1 MMNEEMIT
9 KAKEAKS
16 VEELIALA
24 KENGVELNEEDA
36 KAYFA
41 QFNPKSGALEDDEL
55 DAVAGG
61 GCETKVDGKEYTVVT
76 SPCKCFTGQYLCN
89 YELRDG
95 NWQLTDLI
103 IGRQGSG
110 GLKPADLMK
119 EIINAEVALTPD
131 LRVVSATAK
140 NRKGG

>member
-9 KAKEAKS
+9 KAKEAKT

-36 KAYFA
+36 KVYFE
-41 QFNPKSGALEDDEL
+41 QFNAKKGELSDDEL

-76 SPCKCFTGQYLCN
+76 SPCKCFTGQYLSNFKIGYTTVETTVRHDNAVLRYGWFPGPNSCN
-89 YELRDG
+89 DG
-95 NWQLTDLI
+95 KC
-103 IGRQGSG
+103 GSCAHLG
-110 GLKPADLMK
+110 F
-119 EIINAEVALTPD
+119 
-131 LRVVSATAK
+131 
-140 NRKGG
+140 KGGIGYCEKS

>member
-9 KAKEAKS
+9 KAKEVKT

-36 KAYFA
+36 KMYFEQLNA
-41 QFNPKSGALEDDEL
+41 KKGELSDDEL

-89 YELRDG
+89 YEMRDG
-95 NWQLTDLI
+95 YWQLTDRLDHWET
-103 IGRQGSG
+103 RQWWLETSGLDERNNKCGSCAHLG
-110 GLKPADLMK
+110 F
-119 EIINAEVALTPD
+119 
-131 LRVVSATAK
+131 
-140 NRKGG
+140 KGGIGYCEKS

>member
-9 KAKEAKS
+9 KAKEVKT

-36 KAYFA
+36 KMYFEQLNA
-41 QFNPKSGALEDDEL
+41 KKGELSDDEL

-89 YELRDG
+89 YEMRDG
-95 NWQLTDLI
+95 YWRLKDRFDNYDKRQTWLETS
-103 IGRQGSG
+103 GRDERNNKCGSCAHLG
-110 GLKPADLMK
+110 F
-119 EIINAEVALTPD
+119 
-131 LRVVSATAK
+131 
-140 NRKGG
+140 KGGIGYCEKS

>member
-1 MMNEEMIT
+1 MMNEEMIA

-24 KENGVELNEEDA
+24 KENGVDLTEEDA

-41 QFNPKSGALEDDEL
+41 QLNPKSGALEDDEL

-76 SPCKCFTGQYLCN
+76 SPCKCFTGQYLSNFKIGYTTVETTVRHDNAGLRYWWLPGLNSCN
-89 YELRDG
+89 DG
-95 NWQLTDLI
+95 KC
-103 IGRQGSG
+103 GSCAHLG
-110 GLKPADLMK
+110 F
-119 EIINAEVALTPD
+119 
-131 LRVVSATAK
+131 
-140 NRKGG
+140 KGGIGYCEKS